1 MLDADRAPER
11 VADDRLLSGA
21 ARELRVELG
30 LEACKPRVVDTREAE
45 HLGRHR
51 VLRIGAPLLGVEV
64 QPCELPLRERAR
76 PVCRRLPVDV
86 GEMRPLPRE
95 GVEDVLHVQAQD
107 AGRDSC
113 LLLRLRDRARVG
125 VDRRRLLAERER
137 RAHAVEDRAA
147 RGRQDDG
154 SLRLLLSGP

>member
-1 MLDADRAPER
+1 
-11 VADDRLLSGA
+11 
-21 ARELRVELG
+21 
-30 LEACKPRVVDTREAE
+30 
-45 HLGRHR
+45 
-51 VLRIGAPLLGVEV
+51 
-64 QPCELPLRERAR
+64 
-76 PVCRRLPVDV
+76 
-86 GEMRPLPRE
+86 MRPLPRE